1 VAENFGAASAG
12 LVTSGLVASDLATS
26 GLVASDLATSDL
38 ATSDLASSAPEP
50 LKRQIEVQVELPGPS
65 HSGVLEAVAFVLAL
79 QRRAASACEPA
90 ASEQLDFVTDLHLDQ
105 QSPLIF
111 AFPNC

>member
-1 VAENFGAASAG
+1 VVAEDFGAASAG
-12 LVTSGLVASDLATS
+12 LVTS
-26 GLVASDLATSDL
+26 DLATSDL
-38 ATSDLASSAPEP
+38 ATSAPEP
-50 LKRQIEVQVELPGPS
+50 LKRQVEVQVELPGPS

-79 QRRAASACEPA
+79 RRAASELACV
-90 ASEQLDFVTDLHLDQ
+90 SEQLDFVTDLHLDQ

>member
-1 VAENFGAASAG
+1 VVAENFFAASAG
-12 LVTSGLVASDLATS
+12 LV
-26 GLVASDLATSDL
+26 TSDL

-50 LKRQIEVQVELPGPS
+50 LKRQIEVQVELPGTS

-79 QRRAASACEPA
+79 RRAASELACEPDV
-90 ASEQLDFVTDLHLDQ
+90 SEQLDFVTDLFLDQ